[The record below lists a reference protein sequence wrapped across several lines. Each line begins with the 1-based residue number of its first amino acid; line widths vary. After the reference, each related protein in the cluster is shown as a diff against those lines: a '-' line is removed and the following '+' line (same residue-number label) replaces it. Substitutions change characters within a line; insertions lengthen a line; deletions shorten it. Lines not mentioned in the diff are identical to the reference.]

1 MIEDLKISNEW
12 KIQLTMKMNFV
23 STTKFVHYQ
32 QMYSK
37 NDKSEV
43 MSNFDAD
50 VFTFKDVSSG
60 FKNIY

>member
-37 NDKSEV
+37 SDKSVV
-43 MSNFDAD
+43 MSSCVTDL
-50 VFTFKDVSSG
+50 FTFKDVSSG